1 MACFLKGQKFNGIER
16 REAMEGKKEKSF
28 ERRQELIK
36 AALIEFGEKG
46 YENASLN
53 NILKEAGI
61 SKGTF
66 YYHFKNKEDLYI
78 YLCDMLAREKMD
90 FFNKYI
96 EAEVFNKDIF
106 TIIKVMIKA
115 GIEFAY
121 HKPEIAKFSTSFL
134 KDLNSPIFDK
144 IRQKYDLE
152 NNDYLNVLIDR
163 AYERGEIRQ
172 DLPRKF
178 VKDILNYLLIY
189 LREVSIVT
197 DKEEYLEEANYLID
211 FIKNGLA
218 RRDIR

>member
-28 ERRQELIK
+28 ERREELIN

-90 FFNKYI
+90 FFSKYI

-106 TIIKVMIKA
+106 TLIKVMIKA

-134 KDLNSPIFDK
+134 KRLRTALSLIRL
-144 IRQKYDLE
+144 RQKYNLE
-152 NNDYLNVLIDR
+152 SNDYLDVLIDR

-197 DKEEYLEEANYLID
+197 DKEEYLEEANYLD
-211 FIKNGLA
+211 RFY
-218 RRDIR
+218 